1 MKQIDGNL
9 RRWAPTLPVHQA
21 LCGSLKNTDI
31 LTWGVRAAV
40 HEALACGSLKGSLSD
55 ADAGPRGLWKLLRMA
70 DSARIVGA
78 KDLRWPD
85 LGKLEEQ
92 M

>member
-1 MKQIDGNL
+1 M
-9 RRWAPTLPVHQA
+9 
-21 LCGSLKNTDI
+21 
-31 LTWGVRAAV
+31 
-40 HEALACGSLKGSLSD
+40 SD